1 MFQFNFNTNKTM
13 NSQLFMES
21 QVGGLSH
28 LMEAATALAK
38 LTQSESYE
46 EASSVNATTK
56 AEEEEAEAFVV
67 TDEEDKKKSV
77 SRSSTNS
84 KRVIF
89 PQQLLSILSDTSLSD
104 VVTWL
109 PHGRSFAIIRPD
121 VFTEE
126 VLPKYLPPVDARAS
140 TKYPSFT
147 RKLNRW

>member
-1 MFQFNFNTNKTM
+1 M
-13 NSQLFMES
+13 NSPAMES
-21 QVGGLSH
+21 RVGGLSH
-28 LMEAATALAK
+28 LMEAANALAE
-38 LTQSESYE
+38 LTQLESFE
-46 EASSVNATTK
+46 EEGAASVDVK
-56 AEEEEAEAFVV
+56 PEEEAESEAFFVV
-67 TDEEDKKKSV
+67 SDEEDRKKSA
-77 SRSSTNS
+77 SRSANS

-89 PQQLLSILSDTSLSD
+89 PQHLLSILSDNSLSD

-109 PHGRSFAIIRPD
+109 PHGRSFVIIRPD

>member
-1 MFQFNFNTNKTM
+1 M
-13 NSQLFMES
+13 NSQLLMKS

-38 LTQSESYE
+38 LTQSESFE
-46 EASSVNATTK
+46 EAHTAAFTVK
-56 AEEEEAEAFVV
+56 PEEEAEAFVV
-67 TDEEDKKKSV
+67 SDEEDKKKSA
-77 SRSSTNS
+77 SRSTNS

-89 PQQLLSILSDTSLSD
+89 PQQLLSILSDKSLSD

-109 PHGRSFAIIRPD
+109 PHGRSFVIIRPD

>member
-1 MFQFNFNTNKTM
+1 
-13 NSQLFMES
+13 
-21 QVGGLSH
+21 

-38 LTQSESYE
+38 LTQSDGFE
-46 EASSVNATTK
+46 EAGTAAAAAK
-56 AEEEEAEAFVV
+56 PEEEADAFVV
-67 TDEEDKKKSV
+67 SDEEDKKKSL
-77 SRSSTNS
+77 SCSTNS

-89 PQQLLSILSDTSLSD
+89 PQRLLSILSDKSLLD

-109 PHGRSFAIIRPD
+109 PHGRSFVIIRPD